1 MKRRVQ
7 WLSPLMGI
15 LFCLPGSAFA
25 QTPEASPPEPTAA
38 ESSVPAAPERIL
50 VLGDSHSMGHFGRV
64 IHQELREAYSQAKV
78 TLVAA
83 CGKEKGLSCGWL
95 CPLWSLDPQTQRK
108 ITRPRDARRIRAKR
122 QMDPIAPR
130 TTAVHQTSNPS
141 STDQTGSGDRPGRL
155 QLLVQRLHEARV
167 EQCGKKGE
175 THR

>member
-15 LFCLPGSAFA
+15 LFAF
-25 QTPEASPPEPTAA
+25 PVPPSPRRRRPSPRTHSCREHRPCGAG
-38 ESSVPAAPERIL
+38 RIL

-83 CGKEKGLSCGWL
+83 CGKGEGGFLAGGYAHCGVL
-95 CPLWSLDPQTQRK
+95 TRKPNGK
-108 ITRPRDARRIRAKR
+108 ITRPRVQGESVQRGRWTRLL
-122 QMDPIAPR
+122 QGQLPS
-130 TTAVHQTSNPS
+130 TQTSNPS

-175 THR
+175 AHR